1 MKFHIMVTLINGIST
16 GVMEDV
22 DVTLSSDMCL
32 WKSVTFLAKIGRLR
46 LEMLSWMCLF

>member
-1 MKFHIMVTLINGIST
+1 MKFHIMVTLINGMST

-22 DVTLSSDMCL
+22 DVTLSSDTCL
-32 WKSVTFLAKIGRLR
+32 WKSVKYLAEIGRLG